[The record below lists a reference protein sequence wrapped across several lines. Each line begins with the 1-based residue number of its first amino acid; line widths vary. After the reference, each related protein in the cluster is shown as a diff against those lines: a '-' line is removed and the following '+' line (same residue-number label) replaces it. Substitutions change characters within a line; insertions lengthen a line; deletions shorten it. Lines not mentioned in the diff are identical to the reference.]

1 MVENPSDLAAESEPR
16 CSFSLFG
23 SRHLRYYTFVSFPIL
38 GLSIVDLLVI
48 LHLPFLIFEMVE
60 GQWIFGTFMCKL
72 YWYGESV
79 NKLLSS
85 FLMTVLSWDRYLAV
99 CSPLKSFK

>member
-1 MVENPSDLAAESEPR
+1 MLEGEWTFGEVSGASER
-16 CSFSLFG
+16 IVSAFSSLKNANDF
-23 SRHLRYYTFVSFPIL
+23 HYKFALQL
-38 GLSIVDLLVI
+38 
-48 LHLPFLIFEMVE
+48 
-60 GQWIFGTFMCKL
+60 MCKL

-99 CSPLKSFK
+99 CSPIKSFRYNLYE